1 MVGFDNI
8 DFGRRQAIEREL
20 DASPESLSMS
30 TMMFDDSGYFLMFG
44 SLKGIKIVNVF
55 TNKVSKVVGMGES
68 GERFLCV
75 ALYQGVPKVDNQFL
89 LSKAGSDSSKP
100 IDHSAEVLPDPTL
113 YCSAF
118 KKRRFYCFSRR
129 EPDESTEGV
138 EGRDKFNEIPTIEE
152 RDGSVTM
159 VNKQVS
165 FQHATLHTSMGDI
178 HIKLFPEECPRTVEN
193 FTTHIRNGYYNN
205 LIFHRVI
212 KGQSAV
218 SQ

>member
-1 MVGFDNI
+1 MV
-8 DFGRRQAIEREL
+8 
-20 DASPESLSMS
+20 
-30 TMMFDDSGYFLMFG
+30 FDDSGYFLMFG

-55 TNKVSKVVGMGES
+55 TNKVTKVVGMGES

-129 EPDESTEGV
+129 EPDESAEGA
-138 EGRDKFNEIPTIEE
+138 EGRDKFNEIPTVEE
-152 RDGSVTM
+152 RDGSVT
-159 VNKQVS
+159 VVSKQVS
-165 FQHATLHTSMGDI
+165 FQLATLHTTVGDI
-178 HIKLFPEECPRTVEN
+178 CIKLFPEECPRTVEN

-205 LIFHRVI
+205 IIFHRVI
-212 KGQSAV
+212 KGS
-218 SQ
+218 